1 MVLRITMPVWQLR
14 RGRFAVFGR
23 SVRMSGG
30 PPVNVTEVNRNHAH
44 YVPAM
49 SWQCFE

>member
-1 MVLRITMPVWQLR
+1 MIMVLRITMPVWRLR
-14 RGRFAVFGR
+14 RQEWFAVFGR

-49 SWQCFE
+49 S